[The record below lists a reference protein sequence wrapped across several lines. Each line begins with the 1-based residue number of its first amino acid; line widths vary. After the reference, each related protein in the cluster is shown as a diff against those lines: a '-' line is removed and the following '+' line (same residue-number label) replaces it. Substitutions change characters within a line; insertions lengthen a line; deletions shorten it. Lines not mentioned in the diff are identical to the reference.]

1 MPSCGASLNR
11 ISNELFTNAATG
23 GTHRPF
29 FSPVFNE
36 TLRMKSSWML
46 VAAALFALMGVQV
59 KHASPHFSSTE
70 LVFYRSVF
78 GLIAIWVMI
87 AVKRRQLL
95 APLATRHLR
104 AHFWRGL
111 SGFSA
116 LVLFFYAIAR
126 LPLAT
131 AVTLNYTAPLFLAA
145 LSAWWLHERQGRG
158 LVGAVLLGF
167 VGIVLLLRPQVQGQ
181 DWLPALA
188 GLVSGMLAA
197 VAYVNVK
204 QLGKLGEPEWRV
216 VFYFTLLATV
226 GGGTWMA
233 IAGYHR
239 PQPSDWPW
247 LIGIGVT
254 ATLAQ
259 LALTR
264 AYHRG
269 RTLTVGALAYTTV
282 GFSAV
287 YGVLLFGER
296 LPLQAWIGMV
306 VVALAGILAVRASAS
321 LRPDSL

>member
-1 MPSCGASLNR
+1 
-11 ISNELFTNAATG
+11 
-23 GTHRPF
+23 
-29 FSPVFNE
+29 
-36 TLRMKSSWML
+36 ML
-46 VAAALFALMGVQV
+46 VAAALFALMSVLV
-59 KHASPHFSSTE
+59 KHASAHFSSAE

-78 GLIAIWVMI
+78 GLLAIGGVI
-87 AVKRRQLL
+87 AVQHGSLL
-95 APLATRHLR
+95 TPLATPYLK

-111 SGFSA
+111 SGFVA

-131 AVTLNYTAPLFLAA
+131 AVTLNYTAPLFLAV
-145 LSAWWLHERQGRG
+145 LSAWWLHERYGRG
-158 LVGAVLLGF
+158 LLGAVMLGF
-167 VGIVLLLRPQVQGQ
+167 VGIVLLLRPQVQDQ
-181 DWLPALA
+181 AWLPALA

-226 GGGTWMA
+226 GGGVWMLL
-233 IAGYHR
+233 AGFHC
-239 PQPSDWPW
+239 PQAADWPW

-269 RTLTVGALAYTTV
+269 RTLIVGALAYTTV
-282 GFSAV
+282 GFSAL
-287 YGVLLFGER
+287 YGVILFGEA
-296 LPLQAWIGMV
+296 LPLSAWMGMA
-306 VVALAGILAVRASAS
+306 VVALAGIWAVRASA
-321 LRPDSL
+321 PAPADSL

>member
-1 MPSCGASLNR
+1 
-11 ISNELFTNAATG
+11 
-23 GTHRPF
+23 
-29 FSPVFNE
+29 
-36 TLRMKSSWML
+36 MKSSWML

-59 KHASPHFSSTE
+59 KHASVHFSPAE
-70 LVFYRSVF
+70 LVFYRSIF
-78 GLIAIWVMI
+78 GLFSIWAMIAIS
-87 AVKRRQLL
+87 RRQWL
-95 APLATRHLR
+95 APLATHHVR

-111 SGFSA
+111 SGFTA

-145 LSAWWLHERQGRG
+145 LSAWWLHERHGRG

-181 DWLPALA
+181 AWLPALA

-197 VAYVNVK
+197 VAYINVK

-216 VFYFTLLATV
+216 VFYFTLLATL
-226 GGGTWMA
+226 GGGAWMA
-233 IAGYHR
+233 LAGFHR
-239 PQPSDWPW
+239 PQAEDWPW
-247 LIGIGVT
+247 LVGIGLT

-287 YGVLLFGER
+287 YGVLLFGEQ
-296 LPLQAWIGMV
+296 LPMQSWIGMT
-306 VVALAGILAVRASAS
+306 VVASAGMLAVRASAPS
-321 LRPDSL
+321 RPDSL

>member
-1 MPSCGASLNR
+1 
-11 ISNELFTNAATG
+11 
-23 GTHRPF
+23 
-29 FSPVFNE
+29 
-36 TLRMKSSWML
+36 ML
-46 VAAALFALMGVQV
+46 VAAALFALMGVLV
-59 KHASPHFSSTE
+59 KHLSVQFSSAE

-78 GLIAIWVMI
+78 GLAAIWITI
-87 AVKRRQLL
+87 AVAQRRLFS
-95 APLATRHLR
+95 PLATPHAR
-104 AHFWRGL
+104 AHVWRGL
-111 SGFSA
+111 SGFTA

-131 AVTLNYTAPLFLAA
+131 AVTLNYTAPLFLAG
-145 LSAWWLHERQGRG
+145 LSAWWLRERHGRG

-167 VGIVLLLRPQVQGQ
+167 VGIVLLLRPQVEGQ
-181 DWLPALA
+181 DWVPALA

-204 QLGKLGEPEWRV
+204 SLGRLGEPEWRV
-216 VFYFTLLATV
+216 VFYFTLLSTL
-226 GGGTWMA
+226 GGAAWMA
-233 IAGYHR
+233 VAGFHR
-239 PQPSDWPW
+239 PQAADWPW

-282 GFSAV
+282 GFSAI

-296 LPLQAWIGMV
+296 LPVLAWSGMA
-306 VVALAGILAVRASAS
+306 VVAMAGIFAVRASTPA
-321 LRPDSL
+321 RADSL

>member
-1 MPSCGASLNR
+1 
-11 ISNELFTNAATG
+11 
-23 GTHRPF
+23 
-29 FSPVFNE
+29 
-36 TLRMKSSWML
+36 MKSSWML
-46 VAAALFALMGVQV
+46 VAAALFALMSVLV
-59 KHASPHFSSTE
+59 KHASATFSPAE

-78 GLIAIWVMI
+78 GLVAIWSVI
-87 AVKRRQLL
+87 ALGQRRLL
-95 APLATRHLR
+95 APLATVHLQ

-111 SGFSA
+111 AGFTA
-116 LVLFFYAIAR
+116 LVLFFYALSR

-145 LSAWWLHERQGRG
+145 LSAWWLRERHGRG

-167 VGIVLLLRPQVQGQ
+167 VGIVLLLRPQVQDQ
-181 DWLPALA
+181 AWLPAVA

-216 VFYFTLLATV
+216 VFYFTLISTV
-226 GGGTWMA
+226 GGGAWMA
-233 IAGYHR
+233 LAGFHL
-239 PQPSDWPW
+239 PQVADWPW

-269 RTLTVGALAYTTV
+269 RTLTVGSLAYTTV
-282 GFSAV
+282 GFSAL

-296 LPLQAWIGMV
+296 LPLLAWIGMA
-306 VVALAGILAVRASAS
+306 VVAAAGIWAVRASTS

>member
-1 MPSCGASLNR
+1 
-11 ISNELFTNAATG
+11 
-23 GTHRPF
+23 
-29 FSPVFNE
+29 
-36 TLRMKSSWML
+36 MKSSWML
-46 VAAALFALMGVQV
+46 VAAALFALMSVLV
-59 KHASPHFSSTE
+59 KHASASFSPAE

-78 GLIAIWVMI
+78 GLVAIWGVI
-87 AVKRRQLL
+87 ALGQRRLL
-95 APLATRHLR
+95 APLVTVHLQ

-111 SGFSA
+111 AGFTA
-116 LVLFFYAIAR
+116 LVLFFYALAR

-145 LSAWWLHERQGRG
+145 LSAWWLRERHGRG

-167 VGIVLLLRPQVQGQ
+167 VGIVLLLRPQVQDQ
-181 DWLPALA
+181 AWLPALA

-204 QLGKLGEPEWRV
+204 QLGKLGEPEGRV
-216 VFYFTLLATV
+216 VFYFTLISTV
-226 GGGTWMA
+226 GGGAWMA
-233 IAGYHR
+233 LVGFHLPRAA
-239 PQPSDWPW
+239 DWPW
-247 LIGIGVT
+247 LIGIGIT

-269 RTLTVGALAYTTV
+269 RTLTVGSLAYTTV
-282 GFSAV
+282 GFSAL

-296 LPLQAWIGMV
+296 LPLLAWIGMA
-306 VVALAGILAVRASAS
+306 VVAAAGIWAVRASTP